1 MLGGPAQPSR
11 PLVSPGGP
19 PNLSPRAP
27 GPPSMSPHH
36 PLGSNSLYSQQQ
48 SSPGNNHGPTIAASQ
63 ASSFPPPPSGHH
75 PGYGGQYEYFGKQQQ
90 QAGQHG
96 HASPQYPGV
105 KEETYEP
112 HRPPS
117 FPSDERSLSD
127 VQSNAS
133 ARSTGDDTPKHSS
146 FGDDSNPTVQGG
158 TTITNLVN
166 IKKEPSG
173 DTPGDDLSTS
183 NAPPSD
189 EKQST
194 GDSEEKKVTPKSEPE
209 EPKPEGSYFE
219 EQNKD
224 FTLNANQNIIDN
236 MNLDS
241 IPELP
246 EIPELKYEDMGE
258 MKGSQQASQSP
269 NEEEENRGPL
279 GRVTMEEFMKN
290 PNEDGGRGG
299 YGHDQWGHMQGM
311 ESGFPHQ
318 MGGYPNQT
326 QMWANFYGPGSG
338 GPPGEHPARF
348 PHPGAGGPPDMGP
361 YRMGTPG
368 LGGLAPGPWAL
379 RGPRP
384 RGERRGP
391 GRPRLT
397 TKGERGSRG
406 RAVTHPTDDPQF
418 PTPFPDG
425 LAPDMMGGPPD
436 MKRGP
441 GRPKALLDPN
451 VPKVPG
457 ETTKNG
463 NKKRYT
469 CEICQKRF
477 STAWYVRVHR
487 RSHNGERPYVCN
499 NCGKGFMLP
508 NVLQVHLRKCEK
520 NNPPVGGGGGQP
532 GQNSETDPP
541 SQSPSQGGTGGPQGF
556 PAGYPDGGQNLSSQ
570 QSAGYPGMAGY
581 NQRYL
586 GGLGSPTFNPGMSS
600 ELPPM
605 SGGHGSYP
613 GPEAG
618 GQPGGQQPGYLG
630 QSVSP

>member
-1 MLGGPAQPSR
+1 
-11 PLVSPGGP
+11 
-19 PNLSPRAP
+19 
-27 GPPSMSPHH
+27 MSPHH

-146 FGDDSNPTVQGG
+146 FGDDSNPTQG

-173 DTPGDDLSTS
+173 DTPGDDLVTS
-183 NAPPSD
+183 NKLSSD

-209 EPKPEGSYFE
+209 EPKPEGSYYE

-348 PHPGAGGPPDMGP
+348 PHPGAGGPPHMGMDGGWWQGHPHPPGPPDMGP

-391 GRPRLT
+391 RRPRLT

-532 GQNSETDPP
+532 GQNSEPGEPP
-541 SQSPSQGGTGGPQGF
+541 SQSPSQSG
-556 PAGYPDGGQNLSSQ
+556 AGAP
-570 QSAGYPGMAGY
+570 
-581 NQRYL
+581 
-586 GGLGSPTFNPGMSS
+586 
-600 ELPPM
+600 
-605 SGGHGSYP
+605 
-613 GPEAG
+613 
-618 GQPGGQQPGYLG
+618 
-630 QSVSP
+630 